1 VEETKL
7 LASASGANAILVGT
21 PAWFAWL
28 EQATTFAFV
37 GARGRF
43 TARKERRGRTGW
55 YWKAYRKRFGQLR
68 SAYLGKSAELSLE
81 RLHQVAAT
89 LARPLSTV
97 DAPARPETHPAAP
110 RSDRRRRIA
119 PALPT
124 GTVTFLFT
132 DIAGSTQ
139 LWEQYT
145 QEMADALARHDT
157 ILREAIAAHAGVVF
171 KTIGDGVCAVF
182 ARAADA
188 LAAALASQ
196 RALLAE
202 AWGPTGPLSVRM
214 ALHTGAADLRDGDYA
229 GPPLNRLAR
238 ILAAGSGGQILL
250 SLATEQL
257 VRDHLP
263 SGVSLHDLGTHHLKG
278 LRHPEQIFQLV
289 GPNLPADFPP
299 LRTDAPAATPAPL
312 PPAQLLAT
320 KLYAP
325 ATRANLV
332 ARPGLTARFAAGV
345 RGKLTLIAAPAG
357 FGKTTLISQWRAT
370 PAARDVLVAW
380 VSLDAGDND
389 PIRFWMY
396 LLTALDAVAP
406 GLAAAPLALLQEP
419 QPPPVEVVVTTVL
432 NALATLR
439 SDAVLILDDY
449 HLIDAPLV
457 HQGLTFLLE
466 HLPPQLHL
474 VIATRED
481 PPLPLTRLRA
491 GGELT
496 ELRAADLRFTVDETA
511 SFLTEAMG
519 LPLSGAETAALEA
532 RTEGWIAGL
541 QLAALALHERV
552 DVASFIAAFA
562 GSNRFIIDYLAEE
575 VLERQAAHLQTFL
588 LQTAI
593 LDRLC
598 GPLCD
603 AVLGLATNDQG
614 PRTNVSDTG
623 DLAFVAGRSSFLD
636 SYSQLILDQLERANL
651 FLIPLDD
658 QRHWYRYHHLFAEVL
673 RTRLTSGATV
683 ELVATLHRRASAWF
697 AQHGFIVE
705 AVQHAL
711 AAADTE
717 QVVELLEQHGAL
729 LATRGH
735 TRAVLGWLERLPESL
750 IRVRPLL
757 AALHATV
764 LLWTGQF
771 RAAEARMQDAEQGLQ
786 ANAGADQ
793 RGLILGWIALIRGTL
808 RLYEGDLAG
817 SVALGERALE
827 LAPAT
832 SVVIRASARGL
843 AARAYLLTGDVTPDM
858 ERRITALLVPA
869 QASGSLVSVLNS
881 RTSLARFHV
890 LQGRLHAAAAVYAQ
904 VAELVPDTGI
914 LQALFGSP
922 SYSVGLGDLLRE
934 WNELDAAE
942 RHLAQGLDLITQ
954 HPLTAYPEVTLWGY
968 TALARLEQARG
979 NSARALD
986 ILDECM
992 QLGHTHGFAAL
1003 LSPRVAARQAE
1014 IALSQGNLAAAA
1026 RWADASGL
1034 HADDPLSYPREAEEL
1049 TLARVLIAQGR
1060 SDPTSQHL
1068 PEALGLLD
1076 RLFAEA
1082 KAGGRMGSALE
1093 ILILRALTVQAQG
1106 DGTAALATL
1115 EQALSLAESEG
1126 YIRVFVDE
1134 GAPMAA
1140 LLHAA
1145 SARGM
1150 APNYVAKLLAAF
1162 PHPAK
1167 ETRRQGDRDLDNLS
1181 GESVSFSPR
1190 LPVSLSLVE
1199 PLTERELEVLRLIAA
1214 GRSNAQIA
1222 QALVVAVSTVKA
1234 HVNHLFSKL
1243 AVTSRTQAIARAQEL
1258 NLL

>member
-1 VEETKL
+1 MARTTPRVEETTL
-7 LASASGANAILVGT
+7 LASASGADAILVGT
-21 PAWFAWL
+21 PAWYAWL

-55 YWKAYRKRFGQLR
+55 YWKAYRKRAGQLR
-68 SAYLGKSAELSLE
+68 SAYLGKTAELTLQ
-81 RLHQVAAT
+81 RLQQVAAA
-89 LARPLSTV
+89 LAGPQATV
-97 DAPARPETHPAAP
+97 AAPARPDTHPAAP
-110 RSDRRRRIA
+110 QSDQPRRMA

-139 LWEQYT
+139 LWEQYP
-145 QEMADALARHDT
+145 EAMEGALARHDT

-312 PPAQLLAT
+312 PPAHLLAT

-325 ATRANLV
+325 AIRATLV
-332 ARPGLTARFAAGV
+332 ARPRLTARFAAGL

-396 LLTALDAVAP
+396 LLTALDALAP
-406 GLAAAPLALLQEP
+406 GLAAASLALLQDP
-419 QPPPVEVVVTTVL
+419 QPPPVEGLLTTVL
-432 NALATLR
+432 NALTTLR

-491 GGELT
+491 GGSLT
-496 ELRAADLRFTVDETA
+496 ELRASDLRFTADEAA

-519 LPLSGAETAALEA
+519 LPLTGAETAALEA

-541 QLAALALHERV
+541 QLAALALQERA

-562 GSNRFIIDYLAEE
+562 GSNRLIIDYLTEE

-588 LQTAI
+588 LQTCI
-593 LDRLC
+593 LERLC

-603 AVLGLATNDQG
+603 ALLLGASAAPQADVQHTPSAYTQTMLEA
-614 PRTNVSDTG
+614 
-623 DLAFVAGRSSFLD
+623 
-636 SYSQLILDQLERANL
+636 LERANL

-658 QRHWYRYHHLFAEVL
+658 QRQWYRYHHLFAEVL

-683 ELVATLHRRASAWF
+683 EMVATLHRRASAWY
-697 AQHGFIVE
+697 AQHNFIVE

-717 QVVELLEQHGAL
+717 QVVELLEQHGAV

-735 TRAVLGWLERLPESL
+735 VHTVLGWLERLPESL
-750 IRVRPLL
+750 IGMRPLL

-764 LLWTGQF
+764 LLLTGQF
-771 RAAEARMQDAEQGLQ
+771 TAAETRMQDAEQGVQ
-786 ANAGADQ
+786 ANADADQ
-793 RGLILGWIALIRGTL
+793 SGIILGWITVLRGTL
-808 RLYEGDLAG
+808 RLYAGDLAG

-827 LAPAT
+827 LVPAS
-832 SVVIRASARGL
+832 SVVLRTSASGL
-843 AARAYLLTGDVTPDM
+843 AARAYLLSGDVTPAM
-858 ERRITALLVPA
+858 ERRITALLVPV
-869 QASGSLVSVLNS
+869 QAESSLVSVLNS
-881 RTSLARFHV
+881 RTHLARFHV

-904 VAELVPDTGI
+904 VPELVPEPGI
-914 LQALFGSP
+914 LQALLGSP

-942 RHLAQGLDLITQ
+942 RHLAQGLDLIKQ
-954 HPLTAYPEVTLWGY
+954 HPLTAYPEVILWGY

-979 NSARALD
+979 NSARALAL
-986 ILDECM
+986 LDECM
-992 QLGHTHGFAAL
+992 QLGHAHGFAAL
-1003 LSPRVAARQAE
+1003 LAGRVAARQAE
-1014 IALSQGNLAAAA
+1014 LALSQGNLTAAA
-1026 RWADASGL
+1026 RWAEASGL
-1034 HADDPLSYPREAEEL
+1034 HTDDPLSYPREAEEL
-1049 TLARVLIAQGR
+1049 ALARVLIAQGR

-1068 PEALGLLD
+1068 PDALRWLD
-1076 RLFAEA
+1076 RLLADA
-1082 KAGGRMGSALE
+1082 TARGRMGSALE
-1093 ILILRALTVQAQG
+1093 ILILRALAVQAQG
-1106 DGTAALATL
+1106 DGTDALATL

-1126 YIRVFVDE
+1126 YIRIFVDE
-1134 GAPMAA
+1134 GAPMAE
-1140 LLHAA
+1140 LLRAA
-1145 SARGM
+1145 DARGI

-1162 PHPAK
+1162 GKDEGGRMKDEATSAPLHP
-1167 ETRRQGDRDLDNLS
+1167 S
-1181 GESVSFSPR
+1181 SFIPQ
-1190 LPVSLSLVE
+1190 PLVE

-1222 QALVVAVSTVKA
+1222 QVLVVAVSTVKA
-1234 HVNHLFSKL
+1234 HVNHLFGKL

-1258 NLL
+1258 DLL